1 MNFWVGKILGGG
13 QLPPP
18 PPAPPPCS
26 YGHAYEA
33 GRPVDLASVLKHE
46 LLPVSLSLSEMN
58 GDLRS
63 GNKAILGDVLTEGI
77 DCPDKISLH
86 ATSSCLIIDG
96 QALIVAL
103 GKPSDAV
110 TYGDLAD
117 NYVKTVLKMGS
128 KFKRIDIVLDRY
140 REKSIK
146 ASTRTRRCKSARPI
160 RRIVEDRDVSLPNHW
175 SNFLSLSEN
184 KSDLTHFLSGELYLQ
199 AHTDKEIIVAG
210 GGGV

>member
-1 MNFWVGKILGGG
+1 MHRNN
-13 QLPPP
+13 
-18 PPAPPPCS
+18 APTFATLYEVVKNTEEKDKS
-26 YGHAYEA
+26 NIIKADRNVLQRLITAYEA
-33 GRPVDLASVLKHE
+33 GRPVDLPSVLKHE

-63 GNKAILGDVLTEGI
+63 GNKATLGDVLTEGI

-96 QALIVAL
+96 QALILAL

-117 NYVKTVLKMGS
+117 NYVKMVLKMGS

-160 RRIVEDRDVSLPNHW
+160 RRIVEDRDVPLTNNW
-175 SNFLSLSEN
+175 SNFLSLSEIN
-184 KSDLTHFLSGELYLQ
+184 L
-199 AHTDKEIIVAG
+199 I
-210 GGGV
+210 